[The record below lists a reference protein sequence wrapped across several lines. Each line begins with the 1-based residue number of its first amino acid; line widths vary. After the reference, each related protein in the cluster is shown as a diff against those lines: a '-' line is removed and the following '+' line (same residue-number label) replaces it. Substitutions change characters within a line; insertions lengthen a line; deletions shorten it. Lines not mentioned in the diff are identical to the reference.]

1 VIRNFSSTATPART
15 CYRTSMRLLL
25 AEDERRVRAFVA
37 RGLSEEGFQVR
48 ETGDGAEAL
57 DLLEAEQFDLLLLD
71 WMLPRRSGLEVLRAL
86 RSRSDVTPIIM
97 LTARDAVSDR
107 TLALNEGAD
116 DYVVKPFAF
125 EELLARVRA
134 VLRRVSGRASGI
146 LSCADL
152 TLDPA
157 TRKVVRQG
165 KEIRLTAREFA
176 LLTFL
181 LEHAGEVVSRSRI
194 VEAVWE
200 HDFETFSNV
209 VEVYI
214 RYLRAKIDEPFPR
227 KLIQTVRGVG
237 YSLRDES

>member
-1 VIRNFSSTATPART
+1 
-15 CYRTSMRLLL
+15 MRLLL

-86 RSRSDVTPIIM
+86 RGRSDVTPIIM

>member
-1 VIRNFSSTATPART
+1 
-15 CYRTSMRLLL
+15 MRLLL

-71 WMLPRRSGLEVLRAL
+71 WMLPRRSGLEVLRTL
-86 RSRSDVTPIIM
+86 RGRNDVIPIIM

-146 LSCADL
+146 LSYADL

>member
-1 VIRNFSSTATPART
+1 
-15 CYRTSMRLLL
+15 MRLLL

-37 RGLSEEGFQVR
+37 RGLSEEGFHVR

-71 WMLPRRSGLEVLRAL
+71 WMLPRRSGLDVLRAL
-86 RSRSDVTPIIM
+86 RARSDVTPIIM

-116 DYVVKPFAF
+116 DYLVKPFAF

-134 VLRRVSGRASGI
+134 VLRRVSGRASSI
-146 LSCADL
+146 LSYADL

-176 LLTFL
+176 LLMFL

-214 RYLRAKIDEPFPR
+214 RYLRVKIDEPFAR
-227 KLIQTVRGVG
+227 KLIHTVRGVG
-237 YSLRDES
+237 YSLRDEP

>member
-1 VIRNFSSTATPART
+1 
-15 CYRTSMRLLL
+15 M
-25 AEDERRVRAFVA
+25 RAFVA

-86 RSRSDVTPIIM
+86 RGRSDVTPIIM

-134 VLRRVSGRASGI
+134 VLRRVSRRASGI

-181 LEHAGEVVSRSRI
+181 LEHAREVVSRSRI

>member
-1 VIRNFSSTATPART
+1 
-15 CYRTSMRLLL
+15 MRLLL

-71 WMLPRRSGLEVLRAL
+71 WMLPRRSGLEVLRTL
-86 RSRSDVTPIIM
+86 RGRSDVTPIIM

-146 LSCADL
+146 LSYADL

-157 TRKVVRQG
+157 TRKVIRQG

>member
-1 VIRNFSSTATPART
+1 
-15 CYRTSMRLLL
+15 
-25 AEDERRVRAFVA
+25 
-37 RGLSEEGFQVR
+37 
-48 ETGDGAEAL
+48 
-57 DLLEAEQFDLLLLD
+57 
-71 WMLPRRSGLEVLRAL
+71 
-86 RSRSDVTPIIM
+86 
-97 LTARDAVSDR
+97 
-107 TLALNEGAD
+107 
-116 DYVVKPFAF
+116 
-125 EELLARVRA
+125 
-134 VLRRVSGRASGI
+134 
-146 LSCADL
+146 
-152 TLDPA
+152 
-157 TRKVVRQG
+157 VVRQG

>member
-1 VIRNFSSTATPART
+1 
-15 CYRTSMRLLL
+15 MRLLL

-48 ETGDGAEAL
+48 EAGDGAEAL
-57 DLLEAEQFDLLLLD
+57 GLLEAEQFDLLLLD
-71 WMLPRRSGLEVLRAL
+71 WMLPRRSGLEVLRTL
-86 RSRSDVTPIIM
+86 RARSDVTPIIM

-116 DYVVKPFAF
+116 DYLVKPFAF

-134 VLRRVSGRASGI
+134 VLRRASGRASGI

-176 LLTFL
+176 LLQFL

>member
-1 VIRNFSSTATPART
+1 
-15 CYRTSMRLLL
+15 M
-25 AEDERRVRAFVA
+25 
-37 RGLSEEGFQVR
+37 
-48 ETGDGAEAL
+48 
-57 DLLEAEQFDLLLLD
+57 
-71 WMLPRRSGLEVLRAL
+71 
-86 RSRSDVTPIIM
+86 
-97 LTARDAVSDR
+97 
-107 TLALNEGAD
+107 
-116 DYVVKPFAF
+116 VKPFAF

-146 LSCADL
+146 LSYADL

>member
-1 VIRNFSSTATPART
+1 
-15 CYRTSMRLLL
+15 MRLLL

-48 ETGDGAEAL
+48 EAGDGAEAL
-57 DLLEAEQFDLLLLD
+57 GLLEAEQFDLLLLD
-71 WMLPRRSGLEVLRAL
+71 WMLPRRSGLEVLRTL
-86 RSRSDVTPIIM
+86 RARSDVTPIIM
-97 LTARDAVSDR
+97 LTASDAVSDR

-116 DYVVKPFAF
+116 DYLVKPFAF

-134 VLRRVSGRASGI
+134 VLRRASGRASGI

-176 LLTFL
+176 LLQFL

-237 YSLRDES
+237 YSLRDEP

>member
-1 VIRNFSSTATPART
+1 
-15 CYRTSMRLLL
+15 
-25 AEDERRVRAFVA
+25 VRAFVA

-86 RSRSDVTPIIM
+86 RGRSDVTPIIM

>member
-1 VIRNFSSTATPART
+1 
-15 CYRTSMRLLL
+15 MRLLL

-71 WMLPRRSGLEVLRAL
+71 WMLPRRSGLEVLRTL
-86 RSRSDVTPIIM
+86 RGRNDVTPIIM

-146 LSCADL
+146 LSYADL

>member
-1 VIRNFSSTATPART
+1 
-15 CYRTSMRLLL
+15 MRLLL
-25 AEDERRVRAFVA
+25 AEDERRVCAFVA

-48 ETGDGAEAL
+48 EAGDGAEAL
-57 DLLEAEQFDLLLLD
+57 GLLEAEQFDLLLLD
-71 WMLPRRSGLEVLRAL
+71 WMLPRRSGLEVLRTL
-86 RSRSDVTPIIM
+86 RARSDVTPIIM

-116 DYVVKPFAF
+116 DYLVKPFAF

-134 VLRRVSGRASGI
+134 VLRRASGRASGI

-176 LLTFL
+176 LLQFL

-237 YSLRDES
+237 YSLRDEP